1 MEGSGFFSSEFSYY
15 QASLF
20 LTPKHMRKNSNLW
33 QTFFIVGLVT
43 IVMIVISINLL
54 VSFM

>member
-1 MEGSGFFSSEFSYY
+1 MEGSGFFSSEFSDYKT
-15 QASLF
+15 SLF
-20 LTPKHMRKNSNLW
+20 LTPKHVKKNSNLW